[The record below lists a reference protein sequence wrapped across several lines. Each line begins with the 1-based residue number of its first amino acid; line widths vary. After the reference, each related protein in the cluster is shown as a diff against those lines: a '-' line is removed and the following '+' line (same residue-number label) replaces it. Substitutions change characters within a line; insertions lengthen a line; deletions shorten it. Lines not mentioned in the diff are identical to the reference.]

1 MTFHS
6 VLAGL
11 CPLIPVPFLDDRVL
25 ASVRRRM
32 VRELAAE
39 RGVALDAARVDV
51 LAGVG
56 REGRGCLG
64 TAAWI
69 AFSLTVRLLGKL
81 FRKVLI
87 VFAVKE
93 SVDTASRTF
102 HEGYLLERAFEW
114 SADWAREPVGGD
126 GASVADR
133 WTLDA
138 EHARGLRRL
147 IERTVAET
155 DPRPIEQALRR
166 TFRGSRGLL
175 RRAARVLGRAAGRS
189 GASGRAGEGT
199 TLPEAEE
206 RRLLGGLLDRLVA
219 ALWEERGYLAA
230 LEERFRGHLTRE
242 AASAPPESS
251 G

>member
-32 VRELAAE
+32 VRDLAAE
-39 RGVALDAARVDV
+39 RGVVLDAERVDV

-56 REGRGCLG
+56 RERRGCLG

-93 SVDTASRTF
+93 SVDTASQTF
-102 HEGYLLERAFEW
+102 HEGYLLHLAFEW
-114 SADWAREPVGGD
+114 SADWARAPAGGVDPGPAEP
-126 GASVADR
+126 GAAGL

-138 EHARGLRRL
+138 ERARSLRRL
-147 IERTVAET
+147 IERAVAET

-175 RRAARVLGRAAGRS
+175 RRAARLLGRAAGRS
-189 GASGRAGEGT
+189 GARTDDRS

-206 RRLLGGLLDRLVA
+206 RRLLGGLIDRLVA
-219 ALWEERGYLAA
+219 ALWEERGYLTA
-230 LEERFRGHLTRE
+230 LEERFRGHLTR
-242 AASAPPESS
+242 SAGDGS
-251 G
+251 